1 MRHTGISVVIPN
13 YNGVNLLPDV
23 LPCLYAALKQTGL
36 PYEVII
42 SDDASTDESVHYI
55 ESYHPSVVLL
65 KNKTNRGFGPTI
77 NEGIRIA
84 RYDWVLLLNS
94 DVKLEPDYFT
104 YVLPH
109 FDDPDCFGVMGRII
123 GWDNEKIQDGGKYPL
138 SHGVKIKTS
147 ENYIPLDPDKA
158 GVLFS
163 FYLSGANAL
172 LDRDKIRALNGFDD
186 CFAPFYVEDV
196 DLSLRAW
203 RVGWTCHYEHRA
215 VCRHQTSATIR
226 SNNQKN
232 KVRRIYYRN
241 KCLLHFLHL
250 TGWRKSVWYIQLL
263 GEALIKLLTGQW
275 YYLSAISDFMQHK
288 QACRNS
294 IENLRQ
300 LAEKTGHLYSYP
312 EVVQRIKQHLSGK
325 AINRF

>member
-13 YNGVNLLPDV
+13 YNGAKLLPDI
-23 LPCLYAALKQTGL
+23 LPPLYAALEQTGL
-36 PYEVII
+36 PCEVII
-42 SDDASTDESVHYI
+42 SDDASTDDSVPVI
-55 ESYHPSVVLL
+55 ESHHPSVILL

-77 NEGIRIA
+77 NEGIKLA
-84 RYDWVLLLNS
+84 QYDLVLLLNS

-104 YVLPH
+104 HLLPH
-109 FDDPDCFGVMGRII
+109 FDHADCFGVMGRII
-123 GWDNEKIQDGGKYPL
+123 GWDNDEIQDGGKYPL

-147 ENYIPLDPDKA
+147 ENYIPLELDKA
-158 GVLFS
+158 GLLFS

-172 LDRDKIRALNGFDD
+172 VDREKVRALNGFDD

-215 VCRHQTSATIR
+215 ICRHQLSATIL

-232 KVRRIYYRN
+232 NVRRIYYRN
-241 KCLLHFLHL
+241 KCFLHALHL
-250 TGWRKSVWYIQLL
+250 TGWRKSVWYIQLA
-263 GEALIKLLTGQW
+263 GEALIKLLTGQM
-275 YYLSAISDFMQHK
+275 YYLRAIGDFIQHK
-288 QACRNS
+288 QSCRKS
-294 IENLRQ
+294 MEKLRQ
-300 LAEKTGHLYSYP
+300 LAEKTGHLYSYR
-312 EVVQRIKQHLSGK
+312 EVVQRIKQNLSGI